1 MEATSAINQSANYS
15 AEEIQLKRLVVL
27 TMDSE
32 GREKGTGRRRCGR
45 WAVNPIVISSLSEAP
60 WVSCGSSQG
69 TGW

>member
-1 MEATSAINQSANYS
+1 MEATPAVNQSANYS
-15 AEEIQLKRLVVL
+15 AEEIQRKRLVVL

-32 GREKGTGRRRCGR
+32 GREKGPDRRRRGR